1 MSSGGI
7 SQLVAIGAQD
17 VWITGTPEV
26 SFFQSMY
33 KHHTNFSQ
41 VISRQTLQGS
51 FSPNGMSTIRFER
64 AGDMLGFVYMA
75 PTCVG
80 PDGTPQAYQS
90 NNWSNVINYSEL
102 YIGGQLI
109 DRQDSVFTETLAPN
123 LFAQNYTKSSHLS
136 ANHAGYG
143 VNSFFY
149 PFRFWFCENWQS
161 ALPLVALQ
169 YHDIELR
176 IYWASNLSTA
186 AAGNTDPVAPN
197 RITNPEIYCQ
207 YIYLD
212 TDERKYVSE
221 KPQDMLITQV
231 QSMKGTGNKMMPI
244 VFNHPV
250 KYICSTGGQSNTFST
265 FNYNVSALTSNVN
278 QVIIQINGSDLADYK
293 YACPHFT
300 QIPSYY
306 YVPYGSI
313 NAGAYFMLSFCLEAS
328 KFQPTGTLNF
338 SRLDSFRI
346 VSQTQ
351 NISASTIIYGVN
363 YNILRIQNG
372 MGGLMYS
379 N

>member
-17 VWITGTPEV
+17 VWLTGKPEV
-26 SFFQSMY
+26 SFFQSVY
-33 KHHTNFSQ
+33 KQHTNFSQ
-41 VISRQTLQGS
+41 LVSRQVIQGS
-51 FSPNGMSTIRFER
+51 VTAGGMSTIRFER
-64 AGDMLGFVYMA
+64 SGDMIGYVYLS
-75 PTCVG
+75 PICTGGGV
-80 PDGTPQAYQS
+80 PQTYQTS
-90 NNWSNVINYSEL
+90 NWSNVINYAEL

-109 DRQDSVFTETLAPN
+109 DRQDSTFTEFIAPTV
-123 LFAQNYTKSSHLS
+123 LAQNVSKGSSQG
-136 ANHAGYG
+136 NHGG
-143 VNSFFY
+143 FGSSSFFY
-149 PFRFWFCENWQS
+149 PFRFWFCENFQS

-169 YHDIELR
+169 YHDVEIR
-176 IYWASNLSTA
+176 VYWSTNLGTSVKSV
-186 AAGNTDPVAPN
+186 GDPFAPN
-197 RITNPEIYCQ
+197 SIINVEAYTQ

-212 TDERKYVSE
+212 TDERKAISTRS
-221 KPQDMLITQV
+221 QDMLITQV
-231 QSMKGTGNKMMPI
+231 QYMTPTKNKMMPI

-250 KYICSTGGQSNTFST
+250 KFLCATAGTSLTSSAGNNSF
-265 FNYNVSALTSNVN
+265 ALTSNTN
-278 QVIIQINGSDLADYK
+278 QIIIQVNGTDLADYK

-300 QIPSYY
+300 QVPSFYHSPFAL
-306 YVPYGSI
+306 V
-313 NAGAYFMLSFCLEAS
+313 NASSFFMLPFCLDTS

-351 NISASTIIYGVN
+351 LIDRTVYGVN